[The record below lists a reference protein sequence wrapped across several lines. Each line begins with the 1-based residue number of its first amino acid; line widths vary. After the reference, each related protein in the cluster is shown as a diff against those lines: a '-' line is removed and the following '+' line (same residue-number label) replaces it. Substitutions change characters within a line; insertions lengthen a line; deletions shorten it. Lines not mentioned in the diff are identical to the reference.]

1 MPYVHGGVVVFILP
15 SNAGNIVACIV
26 DFLYVTGA
34 SHCANGF

>member
-1 MPYVHGGVVVFILP
+1 MPYVHGGVVVFILS

-26 DFLYVTGA
+26 DFLDVTGA